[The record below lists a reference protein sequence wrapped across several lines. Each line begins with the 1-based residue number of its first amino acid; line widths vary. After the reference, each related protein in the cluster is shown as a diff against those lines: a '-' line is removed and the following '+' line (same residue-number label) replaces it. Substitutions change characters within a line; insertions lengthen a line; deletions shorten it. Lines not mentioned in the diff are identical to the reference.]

1 MTFVIPT
8 PSLGK
13 AILRSPVVV
22 DRVVIVNRI
31 ELKFCK
37 RLNGAQVGKG
47 KRGILRNDFL
57 LKIPAIQVKA

>member
-1 MTFVIPT
+1 M
-8 PSLGK
+8 
-13 AILRSPVVV
+13 VV

-37 RLNGAQVGKG
+37 RLNGGQVGKG

-57 LKIPAIQVKA
+57 LKIPEIQVKA